1 MTVHTP
7 KLAASESAAATS
19 AAENSWLA
27 EDSQATQAPPTV
39 EEARKFTDDAENRWL
54 NLIIKASRAQW
65 VQETFI
71 TPDTEQI
78 AADADAAGFLH
89 VIGGDGEHRAAV
101 DRAGRKQT
109 DFGFLA
115 GAGFLTARWGRFRH
129 ADTIK

>member
-1 MTVHTP
+1 MTAHTP
-7 KLAASESAAATS
+7 KLAATETAAATS

-54 NLIIKASRAQW
+54 NLSIKASRAQW

-78 AADADAAGFLH
+78 AADADQQVKA
-89 VIGGDGEHRAAV
+89 
-101 DRAGRKQT
+101 
-109 DFGFLA
+109 
-115 GAGFLTARWGRFRH
+115 
-129 ADTIK
+129 